1 MPKAPDLKDRKHLA
15 GKHYEPLRKHLE
27 SLLYPVDENGN
38 RLVDE
43 NNEPLKAFPDGHMGC
58 RYERGYSDNYAAEDM
73 KKLNPEE
80 YGYIKYTMV
89 KAVRKENFGDIIHLS
104 KPKPEPVTTEPEQE
118 TLSHEHHAL
127 AQVVVDHTDK
137 IDRHASAINDHAKRI
152 SDHRTRL
159 GEHAKSIDAL
169 MQGGL
174 KHLSQITNLETRVT
188 ALEKLVMDMGKENA
202 ELASSFRSL
211 QDKLKPVTTS
221 QDVSAIALNKALGH

>member
-1 MPKAPDLKDRKHLA
+1 MTFISSVSPAKLLIATRKATMPKAPDLKDRKHLA

-104 KPKPEPVTTEPEQE
+104 KPKPEPVTSEP
-118 TLSHEHHAL
+118 T
-127 AQVVVDHTDK
+127 DHLLT
-137 IDRHASAINDHAKRI
+137 N
-152 SDHRTRL
+152 
-159 GEHAKSIDAL
+159 GEH
-169 MQGGL
+169 
-174 KHLSQITNLETRVT
+174 
-188 ALEKLVMDMGKENA
+188 
-202 ELASSFRSL
+202 L
-211 QDKLKPVTTS
+211 QQMVFDFVK
-221 QDVSAIALNKALGH
+221 D